1 MTRAINVRKGN
12 ILIPA
17 VLYPILRV
25 VVIALFI
32 FLLFTVYI
40 VYVTGGQNQI
50 VDIINNAIQKV
61 P

>member
-1 MTRAINVRKGN
+1 MTLITNARKGN

-32 FLLFTVYI
+32 FLLFTVYM

-50 VDIINNAIQKV
+50 VDIINNAFSKV

>member
-1 MTRAINVRKGN
+1 MTIATNVRKGN
-12 ILIPA
+12 ILIPE
-17 VLYPILRV
+17 VLYPILKV

-32 FLLFTVYI
+32 FLLFAAYM

-50 VDIINNAIQKV
+50 VDIINKAFGKM